1 MTSTLMPTS
10 QEAPPGAVGLVI
22 DGRYKI
28 LDLLGVG
35 GMGAVYIAEHLSLR
49 KQVALKVILAEFAGN
64 EEIAARFTR
73 EAMATAQ
80 IDHPNVASALD
91 YGTLPDGG
99 AYLIT
104 QLVRG
109 HSLEHERTNT
119 GKMPWRTVAH
129 IGAQIADALSAAHAI
144 HVVHRDLKP
153 DNILLE
159 PRDNGLFLVKVLDFG
174 VARVTET
181 SALPKSDLT
190 RMGTVIGTPGYM
202 APEQAMGETVT
213 DKVDL
218 YALGV
223 IMWECLTGRTLW
235 SGATISDL
243 FTAQLASPAPP
254 VSKEIADIPPE
265 FAALIEM
272 LLDRNPKRRPESAR
286 HVREA
291 LRRLTHGTLVVGTT
305 APVIVRPA
313 ATPKWLVPALAGF
326 GLIILIAVYV
336 ALTSGD
342 ATAPPAAT
350 PDGKPVAGEPAP
362 KTSPT
367 PGDAKAAAAQTIPDA
382 LAAHVDTLLTSG
394 DKKARKKSADAIAA
408 HEPAADVPSFA
419 RNIAA
424 IERNASCEGKRAA
437 VQKIAEDE
445 DARALPALL
454 LLSNTPRKGCG
465 TLDREDC
472 LECLREPLARTIGQL
487 EK

>member
-1 MTSTLMPTS
+1 MADPTSTS
-10 QEAPPGAVGLVI
+10 SEAPPGVVGLVI

-35 GMGAVYIAEHLSLR
+35 GMGAVYIAEHLTLK

-80 IDHPNVASALD
+80 IEHPNVASALD

-99 AYLIT
+99 AYLVT

-109 HSLEHERTNT
+109 HSLSHERDNV
-119 GKMPWRTVAH
+119 GKMPWKTVAH
-129 IGAQIADALSAAHAI
+129 VGAQIADALSAAHAI

-181 SALPKSDLT
+181 AALPKSELT

-202 APEQAMGETVT
+202 APEQAMGEQVSE
-213 DKVDL
+213 KVDL

-235 SGATISDL
+235 TGDTISDM
-243 FTAQLASPAPP
+243 FTNQLSKVPP
-254 VSKEIADIPPE
+254 PISKEVPEVPPE
-265 FAALIEM
+265 LTAMIEM

-291 LRRLTHGTLVVGTT
+291 LRRLTHGTIAVGQQ

-313 ATPKWLVPALAGF
+313 ASSPKWIVPALAGF
-326 GLIILIAVYV
+326 GILVLAAVLV
-336 ALTSGD
+336 SQLSGGD
-342 ATAPPAAT
+342 AGKPSNAPGDVPAAAKT
-350 PDGKPVAGEPAP
+350 EPAP
-362 KTSPT
+362 GTT
-367 PGDAKAAAAQTIPDA
+367 AALEVPAA
-382 LAAHVDTLLTSG
+382 LAGHVQTLLTSA
-394 DKKARKKSADAIAA
+394 DKKARKSAADAVA
-408 HEPAADVPSFA
+408 EFKPAAEVPLFA
-419 RNIAA
+419 RNIATL
-424 IERNASCEGKRAA
+424 ERQTTCPGKLA
-437 VQKIAEDE
+437 VVEKISADG
-445 DARALPALL
+445 DPRALPALD
-454 LLSNTPRKGCG
+454 LLSKTPRKGCEEG
-465 TLDREDC
+465 DC
-472 LECLREPLARTIGQL
+472 LGCLRETLARTIGEL
-487 EK
+487 SK

>member
-1 MTSTLMPTS
+1 MPSDLSTTTPA
-10 QEAPPGAVGLVI
+10 APSPIGLVI

-64 EEIAARFTR
+64 EEISARFTR

-91 YGTLPDGG
+91 YGTLPDGT
-99 AYLIT
+99 AYLVT

-109 HSLEHERTNT
+109 HSLEHERANT
-119 GKMPWRTVAH
+119 GRMPWKTVAH
-129 IGAQIADALSAAHAI
+129 IGAQIADALTAAHAI

-181 SALPKSDLT
+181 SALPKSELT

-223 IMWECLTGRTLW
+223 ILWECLTGRTLW
-235 SGATISDL
+235 EGATLSDL
-243 FTAQLASPAPP
+243 FTTQLAKPAP
-254 VSKEIADIPPE
+254 SIAKEVADVPPE
-265 FAALIEM
+265 LTAMIEM

-291 LRRLTHGTLVVGTT
+291 LRRMTHGTIAVGQV
-305 APVIVRPA
+305 APVIIRPSSSTPRWLLPA
-313 ATPKWLVPALAGF
+313 AAGF
-326 GLIILIAVYV
+326 GVLVVVAILV
-336 ALTSGD
+336 ALLRGD
-342 ATAPPAAT
+342 DQTKQVAPGTAAAGDTPTAPAVGEPTAPPTGARAA
-350 PDGKPVAGEPAP
+350 VPA
-362 KTSPT
+362 
-367 PGDAKAAAAQTIPDA
+367 A
-382 LAAHVDTLLTSG
+382 LAPPVETLLTST
-394 DKKARKKSADAIAA
+394 DRKARKKAADAIAS
-408 HEPAADVPSFA
+408 HEPQADIPAFA

-424 IERNASCEGKRAA
+424 IDRNASCEGKRAA
-437 VQKIAEDE
+437 VQKIAD
-445 DARALPALL
+445 DGDPRALPALE
-454 LLSNTPRKGCG
+454 LLSKTSRKGCG
-465 TLDREDC
+465 TFEREDC

-487 EK
+487 E

>member
-1 MTSTLMPTS
+1 MASELIPTS
-10 QEAPPGAVGLVI
+10 SEAPPGAVGLVI

-35 GMGAVYIAEHLSLR
+35 GMGAVYIAEHLTLR

-64 EEIAARFTR
+64 EEIAQRFTR

-109 HSLEHERTNT
+109 HSLTHERANT
-119 GKMPWRTVAH
+119 GRMPWRTVAH
-129 IGAQIADALSAAHAI
+129 IGAQMADALTAAHAI

-202 APEQAMGETVT
+202 APEQAMGEQVT

-223 IMWECLTGRTLW
+223 ILWECLTGRTLW
-235 SGATISDL
+235 TGDSISDL
-243 FTAQLASPAPP
+243 FTNQLAKPVPP
-254 VSKEIADIPPE
+254 IAKEVAELPPE
-265 FAALIEM
+265 LCALIEM
-272 LLDRNPKRRPESAR
+272 MLDRNPRRRPESAR

-291 LRRLTHGTLVVGTT
+291 LRRLTHGTIAVGQT
-305 APVIVRPA
+305 APVIVRPSA
-313 ATPKWLVPALAGF
+313 TTPKWVVPALAGF
-326 GLIILIAVYV
+326 GLLIVVAILVGILRGDGTDTKGGTTASADPPVRTGRPDDEPKGGQTAVPG
-336 ALTSGD
+336 ALTES
-342 ATAPPAAT
+342 
-350 PDGKPVAGEPAP
+350 VE
-362 KTSPT
+362 
-367 PGDAKAAAAQTIPDA
+367 I
-382 LAAHVDTLLTSG
+382 LLTGS
-394 DKKARKKSADAIAA
+394 DKKARKKASETVAA
-408 HEPAADVPSFA
+408 HEPQDEVPAFA

-424 IERNASCEGKRAA
+424 LERNTTCDGKLAV
-437 VQKIAEDE
+437 VQKIAD
-445 DARALPALL
+445 DGDVRALPALE
-454 LLSNTPRKGCG
+454 LLSKTPRKGCG
-465 TLDREDC
+465 DGKDDC